1 MRTDHLLPALVAIA
15 GLGALACFPT
25 VQSKAPQT
33 SPPVTVVGYLE
44 TRDHRIT
51 LHGGRRYSIAD
62 RNGKVLA
69 RNVTLNQL
77 MATNP
82 RLHGVLQRAVAL
94 DARR

>member
-1 MRTDHLLPALVAIA
+1 MRTDHLLPTLVAIA
-15 GLGALACFPT
+15 GFGAISCFPP
-25 VQSKAPQT
+25 VRSQPQT
-33 SPPVTVVGYLE
+33 SAPTAIVGYLE

-51 LHGGRRYSIAD
+51 LHGGRRYTIAD

-69 RNVTLNQL
+69 RNVTLNQIL
-77 MATNP
+77 ATNP